1 MTNGKHRASGP
12 LDTLSSRTASGLVNI
27 IIDTPKGSRN
37 KFKYDAEAKCFRL
50 SRILPAGAS
59 FPHDFGCIPQTL
71 AEDGDA
77 LDVLVLSEAPSFD
90 QIEHFFVSYNR
101 AQGRGYKPIARLGPD
116 QAEAVLAAAEQR
128 YLRQKTS

>member
-1 MTNGKHRASGP
+1 LTNGKHRASGP

>member
-1 MTNGKHRASGP
+1 
-12 LDTLSSRTASGLVNI
+12 LSSRTACGLVKI

-50 SRILPAGAS
+50 SRILPAG
-59 FPHDFGCIPQTL
+59 
-71 AEDGDA
+71 
-77 LDVLVLSEAPSFD
+77 
-90 QIEHFFVSYNR
+90 

>member
-1 MTNGKHRASGP
+1 
-12 LDTLSSRTASGLVNI
+12 LSSRTASGLVNI

-116 QAEAVLAAAEQR
+116 QAEAALAAAEQR